1 MGAIQY
7 RRLAAKACR
16 RANNRFEKPI
26 LFIETGCH
34 KHMYA
39 PVTNSHRIFRR
50 LWGIGTASSEIQVQI
65 LADAFVAW

>member
-1 MGAIQY
+1 
-7 RRLAAKACR
+7 
-16 RANNRFEKPI
+16 
-26 LFIETGCH
+26 
-34 KHMYA
+34 MYA